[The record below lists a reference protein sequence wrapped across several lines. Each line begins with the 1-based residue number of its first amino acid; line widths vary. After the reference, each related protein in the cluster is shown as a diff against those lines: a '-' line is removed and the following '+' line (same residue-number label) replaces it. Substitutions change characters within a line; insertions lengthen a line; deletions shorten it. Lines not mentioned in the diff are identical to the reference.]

1 MLQFSFSKI
10 STWAGSSI
18 LWRASIDILTDVLVD
33 MSVATRLT
41 LDWYI
46 RRLLT
51 ESWLIAHQYIGRTST
66 YDVGRYIR
74 HNWRLISQLPLN
86 YRSVKYI
93 YTQQSVNEV
102 SLKCHCTT
110 DFNGWYI
117 CNSHW
122 LTMTLVASQLSIGPI
137 LVEFQSSNDQHIV
150 TLQYIGQYVNWR
162 SP

>member
-1 MLQFSFSKI
+1 MLQFSFSI
-10 STWAGSSI
+10 CTWAGSSI
-18 LWRASIDILTDVLVD
+18 LWQASIDILSDVLVD
-33 MSVATRLT
+33 MLVATRLT

-66 YDVGRYIR
+66 YDGGRYIR
-74 HNWRLISQLPLN
+74 HNWRLISQLLVN
-86 YRSVKYI
+86 YI
-93 YTQQSVNEV
+93 YTLSKVLLKYHWSVIV
-102 SLKCHCTT
+102 PLTLMA
-110 DFNGWYI
+110 DIYD
-117 CNSHW
+117 SHW
-122 LTMTLVASQLSIGPI
+122 LTMTLVASQLSISPI